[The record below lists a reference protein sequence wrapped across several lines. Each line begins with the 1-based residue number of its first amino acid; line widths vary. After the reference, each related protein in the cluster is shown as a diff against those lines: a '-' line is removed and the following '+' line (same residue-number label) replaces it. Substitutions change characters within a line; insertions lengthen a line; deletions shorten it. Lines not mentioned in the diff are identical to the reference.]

1 MQSYHPVLVALH
13 WVMAVRVLIA
23 LAAGALVLENL
34 ANDDPDKIIALT
46 AHMGAGIAIGVLL
59 ILRLITRIRTR
70 TPPRAT
76 IGNDLLDRVGIWTH
90 RVFYALIAGMVLTGL
105 ATAFGAGLFPIV
117 LGGVAETLPEELS
130 SLPQRAAHGW
140 IAAVLMALIAL
151 HVAATLYHH
160 PVLKDGL
167 LQRMWFGKRS

>member
-13 WVMAVRVLIA
+13 WVMAVMVLIA

-90 RVFYALIAGMVLTGL
+90 RVFYALIAGYGTHR
-105 ATAFGAGLFPIV
+105 FGHCLWCGSFPHRPWW
-117 LGGVAETLPEELS
+117 GS
-130 SLPQRAAHGW
+130 
-140 IAAVLMALIAL
+140 
-151 HVAATLYHH
+151 
-160 PVLKDGL
+160 
-167 LQRMWFGKRS
+167 